1 MKEFLGHWASILLWE
16 LGDRIAAFD
25 ERRANRA
32 SQDRF
37 LSAHREQG
45 TPLSQ
50 PAFALAQLMQA
61 MGVRPAVLGTSRGAS
76 CVGSL
81 ASW

>member
-1 MKEFLGHWASILLWE
+1 LWE

-32 SQDRF
+32 SQGRF

-50 PAFALAQLMQA
+50 PAFELAQLMQA
-61 MGVRPAVLGTSRGAS
+61 MGVGPVILGAPPDKGCA
-76 CVGSL
+76 GSL